1 MSSLTPLPFAPV
13 FAEIAVEASDKATRW
28 LDYLPTS
35 PVLITVIWGGLALL
49 VVLLFLR
56 QPSVLTLA
64 SDTKGRL
71 LISRHALHRLV
82 EACCEQL
89 RGVASAR
96 AEVTRRGSQFK
107 TIIRL
112 KVRPDAKLDAIQG
125 YLTQEIAEIYR
136 QNLGLKGDVGPI
148 DIRVVGV
155 IPAERG
161 F

>member
-1 MSSLTPLPFAPV
+1 MSPVAAFLFAPAL
-13 FAEIAVEASDKATRW
+13 AEVAVEADGEASW
-28 LDYLPTS
+28 VNYLPSS
-35 PVLITVIWGGLALL
+35 PVLITLIWGGLALL
-49 VVLLFLR
+49 VILFFLR

-96 AEVTRRGSQFK
+96 AKVTRRGDHLK
-107 TIIRL
+107 TVIRL

-125 YLTQEIAEIYR
+125 YLTQEIADIYR
-136 QNLGLKGDVGPI
+136 QNLGLKGEVGPI

-155 IPAERG
+155 IATERG

>member
-1 MSSLTPLPFAPV
+1 
-13 FAEIAVEASDKATRW
+13 
-28 LDYLPTS
+28 
-35 PVLITVIWGGLALL
+35 LL
-49 VVLLFLR
+49 VILFFLR

-96 AEVTRRGSQFK
+96 AEVTRRGNQFK

-112 KVRPDAKLDAIQG
+112 KVRPDAKLDAIHG

-136 QNLGLKGDVGPI
+136 QNLGLKGEVGPI